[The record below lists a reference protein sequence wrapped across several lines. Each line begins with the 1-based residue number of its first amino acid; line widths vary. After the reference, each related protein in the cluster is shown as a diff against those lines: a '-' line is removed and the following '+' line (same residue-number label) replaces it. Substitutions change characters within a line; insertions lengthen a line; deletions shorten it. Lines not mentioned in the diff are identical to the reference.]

1 MRAPPKGG
9 GPDPLRLPPA
19 GELANYEAVRLFVE
33 RAGAADAGFALTERN
48 ASAVAR
54 LCRKLDG
61 IPLAIELAA
70 ARARVLTVEQI
81 LEKLEDPLGLL
92 TTGSRTAARR
102 HQTLRATLEWSYE
115 LLGDQERE
123 LLGRL
128 SVFAGGR
135 DLEAA
140 EAVGEG
146 GGIEEGEVLDLL
158 SRLVDKSLVI
168 AEASADDAL
177 RYRM

>member
-70 ARARVLTVEQI
+70 ARVRALTLEQI

-128 SVFAGGR
+128 SVFAGGW

-140 EAVGEG
+140 EAVGAGEPVEAGRVMGPLSTLG
-146 GGIEEGEVLDLL
+146 GKML
-158 SRLVDKSLVI
+158 
-168 AEASADDAL
+168 
-177 RYRM
+177 